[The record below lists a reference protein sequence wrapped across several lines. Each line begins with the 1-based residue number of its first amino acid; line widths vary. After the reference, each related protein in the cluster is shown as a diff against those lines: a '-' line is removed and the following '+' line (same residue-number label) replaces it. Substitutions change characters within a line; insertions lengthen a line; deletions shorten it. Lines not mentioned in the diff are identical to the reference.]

1 MIDPDGIQIQ
11 KTNLPSVL
19 NIKQVPEFDMQ
30 CYNLDDEKD
39 YEKFVKD
46 VESDVRRSFEYR
58 KFINFIRDNMNMNEC
73 SFLKGVT
80 NKETYDIKIE
90 IHHYPFTLR
99 DIVEI
104 VIRKR
109 SYYQESLELYMVSKE
124 VMQLHY
130 YLMVGLIPLSKTVH
144 KLVHAGRLFIPVD
157 KVMGRYNLFV
167 DYYKPFCDPEQLES
181 LQRIEEYT
189 LKESDVMDTTILEQN
204 RITYQVEDEQF
215 KLPETKRITDKMI
228 NQIQAIKNNNYLL
241 PEAPSNDETEVSPA
255 IYFDN
260 DRTEVTP
267 AIYFD

>member
-46 VESDVRRSFEYR
+46 IESDVRRSFEYR

-99 DIVEI
+99 
-104 VIRKR
+104 
-109 SYYQESLELYMVSKE
+109 L
-124 VMQLHY
+124 
-130 YLMVGLIPLSKTVH
+130 
-144 KLVHAGRLFIPVD
+144 
-157 KVMGRYNLFV
+157 
-167 DYYKPFCDPEQLES
+167 
-181 LQRIEEYT
+181 
-189 LKESDVMDTTILEQN
+189 
-204 RITYQVEDEQF
+204 
-215 KLPETKRITDKMI
+215 
-228 NQIQAIKNNNYLL
+228 
-241 PEAPSNDETEVSPA
+241 
-255 IYFDN
+255 
-260 DRTEVTP
+260 
-267 AIYFD
+267 